1 MGRPDPCRPVDRR
14 ALGCGVRVRCSLA
27 MRGRRDFASMQAL
40 VADRYEV
47 VVVDAEAEQAR
58 QLLSQSR

>member
-1 MGRPDPCRPVDRR
+1 
-14 ALGCGVRVRCSLA
+14 